1 MHCRVTIL
9 TILAAQEQ
17 VAGNAFAIIHAD
29 AGMVARHM
37 ALLTELRR
45 TLLEQGSMVRAV
57 RVVAVAAIFRDRGV
71 FP

>member
-45 TLLEQGSMVRAV
+45 TLLEQGSMV
-57 RVVAVAAIFRDRGV
+57 
-71 FP
+71 